1 MSNIRKSSIAQHAY
15 MLTQVVT
22 LINNGATEQE
32 LEAKFGYS
40 WNYIQRLL
48 KGYHYNIGCRT
59 VSITVRRRN
68 ETRYDNLMRKL
79 RKNRAMKKASE
90 NANPLQ
96 DDAVNEL
103 DSCNDTEDD
112 IMLANEVTSAYD
124 IAQVPQL
131 PCYTLLSANYL
142 LKNAN
147 RKDIFGKHNEDNRI
161 FIPNLELKILEN
173 AARLNIADNAKE
185 VYQQTCAAIRARE
198 IEIVENTLD
207 QPCIPNNIRR
217 TNSYKEELYSFI
229 DVALEL
235 LYQFEFDIQLKLM
248 NESPSMKEFLTSI
261 QSVLSAEWQVE
272 VVDSLLVPL
281 STF

>member
-48 KGYHYNIGCRT
+48 KGYHYNIGCRNISVT
-59 VSITVRRRN
+59 VQRRN

-79 RKNRAMKKASE
+79 RKNRAAKKMSEITTPIPDDVTNELTSCTEVGDITYE
-90 NANPLQ
+90 NATASA
-96 DDAVNEL
+96 DDAVTTPL
-103 DSCNDTEDD
+103 
-112 IMLANEVTSAYD
+112 
-124 IAQVPQL
+124 L

-142 LKNAN
+142 LKNATEN
-147 RKDIFGKHNEDNRI
+147 NIFSKHSEDIRV

-173 AARLNIADNAKE
+173 AARLNITDNAKE
-185 VYQQTCAAIRARE
+185 VYQQTCSAIRTRE

-217 TNSYKEELYSFI
+217 NNCYKEELYSFI

-235 LYQFEFDIQLKLM
+235 LYQFEFGIQLKLL
-248 NESPSMKEFLTSI
+248 NDSPSLKEFLTSI
-261 QSVLSAEWQVE
+261 QPTLSNEWQVE
-272 VVDSLLVPL
+272 IVDSLLVPL